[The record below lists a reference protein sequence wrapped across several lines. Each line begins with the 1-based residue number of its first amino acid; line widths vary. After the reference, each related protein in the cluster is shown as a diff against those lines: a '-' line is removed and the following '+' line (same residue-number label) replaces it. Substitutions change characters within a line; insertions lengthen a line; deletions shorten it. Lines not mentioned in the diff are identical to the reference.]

1 MPVEAAIVAKHEFIE
16 ISVDVLAAQAVIC
29 AEAPSLHQRESPMN
43 PRQDNVAR
51 HLADDAWIVPIAGQ
65 SRIGR
70 VAVGN
75 PRFTLALTKA
85 SIDAA
90 ELSAII
96 ARRMRPERVSR
107 YFA

>member
-1 MPVEAAIVAKHEFIE
+1 MQNSRRTCREAAQDIAKNEFIE

-29 AEAPSLHQRESPMN
+29 AEAPAFHQRESPMN

-70 VAVGN
+70 VAIGNQRGSALHVGLHES
-75 PRFTLALTKA
+75 F
-85 SIDAA
+85 D
-90 ELSAII
+90 
-96 ARRMRPERVSR
+96 
-107 YFA
+107 